1 MFATKS
7 FMTIISVTNINKQKN
22 FFEPFLKYKEGRY
35 LWNIDELSN
44 VFFLDLVHVR
54 SAPDKLFLFHSF
66 FERTS
71 FLELISASEPIMVNI
86 WLHRCW
92 WRILE
97 TKCAGDNYKILGDGL
112 VISVTNCW
120 PTSTIFL
127 HWRRAPISTNRHQM
141 KVTKITVTVRTTRFW
156 FVLWS
161 VAGFMITYFLSF
173 FSDSFPFFNWFFS
186 TINFFSLNKINNFN
200 FIIFN
205 FFI

>member
-1 MFATKS
+1 MEYWRAFERLFSRFGSCSVCAWQTV
-7 FMTIISVTNINKQKN
+7 FIS
-22 FFEPFLKYKEGRY
+22 
-35 LWNIDELSN
+35 
-44 VFFLDLVHVR
+44 
-54 SAPDKLFLFHSF
+54 FLFWTNFISWTDFCVWTYYGQHMV
-66 FERTS
+66 TS
-71 FLELISASEPIMVNI
+71 MLVTDFGDKM
-86 WLHRCW
+86 CW
-92 WRILE
+92 WQ
-97 TKCAGDNYKILGDGL
+97 T
-112 VISVTNCW
+112 
-120 PTSTIFL
+120 TSTIFL